1 MVFFC
6 SFILYFCVHRYKQQG
21 RIPGVRILLA
31 ILHWIWPPGR
41 CHNCTSI
48 YTVKLNDEGVASLG
62 HIHRAADGRFIL
74 NEAIDEI
81 DGVTCESSESKRNS
95 CTGSQDTSS
104 DDGGF
109 LPKRFFSRDRA
120 SWRRPLVASPSQL
133 SFRSDGSGQ
142 SHRPFGLFNFR
153 GTRTTHLLRTVP
165 ELHSRPVTENLHINT
180 VSANLP
186 GMQYTPSRLSRVVAS
201 SPATSNS
208 PALAVNSPWSPL
220 YFSDLSSVHPS
231 TGDRSFPTPQSLL
244 LQQQQPPRRLFHHDR
259 YINELPTIRA
269 LQEESNRM
277 AHGFIPLHIP
287 SGSPQIRSYYQNIPP
302 LIHHHGYR
310 PRSRLFQRYTRAR
323 SAPELASPILNL
335 NLGPILNPIEISPE
349 SRSSSSGFGSKNTSS
364 QQNQSSQSGGT
375 NEWRYLPP
383 YRPPPPPPTTYQY
396 YQNNELPTP
405 PYSMGHWLDLI
416 ARLNSASDKVSN
428 AKKAID
434 VGSVDGAYEF
444 DPATPTPSASTPTG
458 VYQRD
463 DIDTSFGVTTSN
475 ISVGGGGSG
484 GGIQR
489 KRVSRY
495 DNIDVRVQAMKDEFY
510 AFRKRQAM
518 KRAGI
523 ELESAC

>member
-1 MVFFC
+1 
-6 SFILYFCVHRYKQQG
+6 
-21 RIPGVRILLA
+21 LA

-48 YTVKLNDEGVASLG
+48 YTVKLTDEGVASLD
-62 HIHRAADGRFIL
+62 HIHRAADGRFVL
-74 NEAIDEI
+74 SNGIDEV
-81 DGVTCESSESKRNS
+81 DGGGDEGEVMCDGNDSKRNS
-95 CTGSQDTSS
+95 CTGSQYSSS

-109 LPKRFFSRDRA
+109 LPKRFFSRNRA

-153 GTRTTHLLRTVP
+153 SARPLNLLQTVP
-165 ELHSRPVTENLHINT
+165 EIHSRPFTENLHINT

-186 GMQYTPSRLSRVVAS
+186 GPMVGMQYTPSRLSRVVAS
-201 SPATSNS
+201 SPAASNS

-231 TGDRSFPTPQSLL
+231 TAERSFPTPQSLL
-244 LQQQQPPRRLFHHDR
+244 LQQQQKPAPRRLFQHRHDDR
-259 YINELPTIRA
+259 YLVELPTLRA
-269 LQEESNRM
+269 LEEETSRM
-277 AHGFIPLHIP
+277 AHGFVPLHIP
-287 SGSPQIRSYYQNIPP
+287 TGSPQIRSYYQNIPP

-310 PRSRLFQRYTRAR
+310 PRSRLFQRYSRAR
-323 SAPELASPILNL
+323 SAPELASPVLNL
-335 NLGPILNPIEISPE
+335 NLGPILSPIEISPE

-364 QQNQSSQSGGT
+364 QQNQSSHSGGTTT

-383 YRPPPPPPTTYQY
+383 YRPPPPPPTTFPY
-396 YQNNELPTP
+396 YQSHGYHLQPPTP
-405 PYSMGHWLDLI
+405 PTVGHWLDLI
-416 ARLNSASDKVSN
+416 ARLNSASDKGGTV
-428 AKKAID
+428 KKAID

-458 VYQRD
+458 VYLRD
-463 DIDTSFGVTTSN
+463 DIDSSFVSH
-475 ISVGGGGSG
+475 SGGGGSG
-484 GGIQR
+484 VGVSGVQR

-495 DNIDVRVQAMKDEFY
+495 DNIDARVQAMKDEFY